1 MPSSMRAKR
10 RSAPRRPRR
19 RIHWP
24 TIWQRGKW
32 WFIGV
37 GGGGAIALLVVL
49 TYAFS
54 GPQARESELGLAN
67 AAPDMTL
74 ATLTGDFTLS
84 ENRGQV
90 HLLYFSFPG

>member
-1 MPSSMRAKR
+1 MALRAKR
-10 RSAPRRPRR
+10 RSAARRPGQRTQK
-19 RIHWP
+19 P

-37 GGGGAIALLVVL
+37 GGAGAIALLLVL

-67 AAPDMTL
+67 AAPDITL
-74 ATLTGDFTLS
+74 ATMDGDFRVS
-84 ENRGQV
+84 EQGGDV
-90 HLLYFSFPG
+90 LLLYFSFPG